1 MKKGFTDIT
10 FIVDRS
16 GSMSSVA
23 TDTIGGFNSYVKKQR
38 ETNVGECRMSFNQF
52 DEIFE
57 EVYQNLDIKEVKDLD
72 DKTFVPRGWTALLDA
87 VGNTIENKGKYYN
100 DLPEHERPEKVL
112 IVILTDGEEN
122 ASKKYSYN
130 QIQEMVKHQTETYQ
144 WEFVFLGANQ
154 DSWAAGQALGV
165 SGSNTLNFVSKGKNK
180 ISSNSMMWNT
190 LSDKTSMYRSVPG
203 AKMSYTAVEQK
214 VQNDLVNTN
223 DQ

>member
-130 QIQEMVKHQTETYQ
+130 QIQEMVKHQT
-144 WEFVFLGANQ
+144 
-154 DSWAAGQALGV
+154 
-165 SGSNTLNFVSKGKNK
+165 
-180 ISSNSMMWNT
+180 
-190 LSDKTSMYRSVPG
+190 
-203 AKMSYTAVEQK
+203 
-214 VQNDLVNTN
+214 
-223 DQ
+223 